1 MCGSP
6 SVRPAASLPGAATQQ
21 RLEPGPMRSCAFVD
35 EPLAFVRFVLV
46 VVIAGARWRTAGRD
60 AVLLVDGPFAL
71 RPELRGAWSTSIRLD
86 TQEPPV
92 DEAYRARPG
101 TAHARV
107 AEAQFRPT
115 AE

>member
-46 VVIAGARWRTAGRD
+46 VVIAGARGRPAD
-60 AVLLVDGPFAL
+60 AAHLGGAPSGLGGGGV
-71 RPELRGAWSTSIRLD
+71 RQRKRRGFDR
-86 TQEPPV
+86 
-92 DEAYRARPG
+92 
-101 TAHARV
+101 
-107 AEAQFRPT
+107 
-115 AE
+115 